1 MQAFSENFFTVGKRK
16 TFPLINC
23 RCKETIGIGY
33 RAQPSRVKGGRHVKR
48 RFSLLLLSGLLAFA
62 LVGCGGD
69 DKNTGTTDGTDDM
82 VTDQNDSVQPDDDNT
97 DRYQDDGTADMDNT
111 PSDNTNDDTL
121 LDDLENGM
129 NDLGD
134 DVEKGID
141 DLEDMG
147 TSYDQMVR
155 NGSVHDTDGILTDG
169 ENAHTPGAA

>member
-1 MQAFSENFFTVGKRK
+1 M
-16 TFPLINC
+16 
-23 RCKETIGIGY
+23 
-33 RAQPSRVKGGRHVKR
+33 KR

-97 DRYQDDGTADMDNT
+97 DRYQDDGTADMDNI